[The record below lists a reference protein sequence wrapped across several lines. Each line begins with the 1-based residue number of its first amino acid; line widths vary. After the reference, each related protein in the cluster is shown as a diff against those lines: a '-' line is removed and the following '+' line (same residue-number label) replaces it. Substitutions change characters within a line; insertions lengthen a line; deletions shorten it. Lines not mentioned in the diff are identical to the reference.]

1 MKYAVRVT
9 QVSSGRFIAYCDE
22 PKCSSGAPTR
32 QEALDKI
39 REEIRY
45 RLEYCP
51 CSTVKEED
59 IEIEVRESA

>member
-1 MKYAVRVT
+1 MKYRVRLS
-9 QVSSGRFIAYCDE
+9 QVSSGRIIAYCDD
-22 PKCSSGAPTR
+22 PKCSAGAPAR

-51 CSTVKEED
+51 CSTVRD
-59 IEIEVRESA
+59 GSIEIEVIS